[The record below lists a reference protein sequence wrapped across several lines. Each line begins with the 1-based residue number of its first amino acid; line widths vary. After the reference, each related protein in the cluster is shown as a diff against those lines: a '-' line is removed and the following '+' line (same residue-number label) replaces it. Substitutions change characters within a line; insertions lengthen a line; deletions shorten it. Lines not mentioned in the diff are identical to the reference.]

1 VLDLQDLEAS
11 CFSNIT
17 HEAGG
22 LCQDLVEVLG
32 SQGELT
38 EVSEHLLSLH
48 HLRMNSHRGSHSLA
62 TAPLRRGSD
71 PSEPVRYLAGPEQ
84 R

>member
-1 VLDLQDLEAS
+1 MLDLQDFGAS
-11 CFSNIT
+11 CFDDVT

-22 LCQDLVEVLG
+22 LRQDLVEALG

-48 HLRMNSHRGSHSLA
+48 HLRMNSHHGSRSLV
-62 TAPLRRGSD
+62 TSPLRRGSD
-71 PSEPVRYLAGPEQ
+71 PSEPVRHRAGPEQ